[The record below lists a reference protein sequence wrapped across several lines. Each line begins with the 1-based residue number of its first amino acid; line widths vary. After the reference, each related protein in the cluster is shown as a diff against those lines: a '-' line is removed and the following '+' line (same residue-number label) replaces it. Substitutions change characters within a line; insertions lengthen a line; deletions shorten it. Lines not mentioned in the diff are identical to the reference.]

1 MKNKFVKKL
10 ASCLYLGAFSVST
23 FGAENFLDLSL
34 PDSAFTVIAMGDDN
48 ANVTPF
54 DVSTK
59 KEENI
64 FVPSLFTANKIH
76 QYLGIGALGL
86 VALAAISPKEEGGAH
101 EYFATGSAF
110 LASTAVTT
118 GLIYHWDDF
127 EFKDGLTDPDNMH
140 MILAGLGT
148 LAMVAAVSQAPDGGH
163 AGLGAAGG
171 IAMGTAI
178 KITW

>member
-1 MKNKFVKKL
+1 MKKKLVKKL
-10 ASCLYLGAFSVST
+10 ASCLCMSALSFSAF
-23 FGAENFLDLSL
+23 GYENDLDLSL
-34 PDSAFTVIAMGDDN
+34 PEGAFTVIAMGDSN
-48 ANVTPF
+48 KNVTSF
-54 DVSTK
+54 DISSK
-59 KEENI
+59 KEEDI
-64 FVPSLFTANKIH
+64 FVPSNFTANKIH

-110 LASTAVTT
+110 LASAAATT

-127 EFKDGLTDPDNMH
+127 ELKDGLTDPDNMH

-148 LAMVAAVSQAPDGGH
+148 LVMVAAVAQAPDGGH
-163 AGLGAAGG
+163 AGLGATGG
-171 IAMGTAI
+171 ILMGTAI

>member
-1 MKNKFVKKL
+1 M
-10 ASCLYLGAFSVST
+10 SAFSFSA
-23 FGAENFLDLSL
+23 FGYENVLDLSL
-34 PDSAFTVIAMGDDN
+34 PEGAFTVIAMGDSN

-54 DVSTK
+54 DVSSK
-59 KEENI
+59 KEDVFI
-64 FVPSLFTANKIH
+64 PSNFTANRIH

-86 VALAAISPKEEGGAH
+86 VALAAISPKEEDGAH
-101 EYFATGSAF
+101 EYFATGSAL
-110 LASTAVTT
+110 LASAAVST

-140 MILAGLGT
+140 MILAVLGT
-148 LAMVAAVSQAPDGGH
+148 LAMIAAVVDAPDGGH
-163 AGLGAAGG
+163 AGVGAVGG

>member
-10 ASCLYLGAFSVST
+10 ASCLCLGAFSVST
-23 FGAENFLDLSL
+23 FGAENSLDLSL
-34 PDSAFTVIAMGDDN
+34 PDSAFTVIAMNEGN
-48 ANVTPF
+48 ANITPF
-54 DVSTK
+54 DVSPK
-59 KEENI
+59 KEEDV
-64 FVPSLFTANKIH
+64 FAPSLFTANKIH

-86 VALAAISPKEEGGAH
+86 VALAAISPKEEDGAH
-101 EYFATGSAF
+101 EYFATGSAL
-110 LASTAVTT
+110 LASAAVTT

-140 MILAGLGT
+140 MILAALGT
-148 LAMVAAVSQAPDGGH
+148 LAMIAAVADAPDAGH
-163 AGLGAAGG
+163 AGLGAVGG

>member
-1 MKNKFVKKL
+1 MKMKFVKKL
-10 ASCLYLGAFSVST
+10 VSFLFMSTFSFSA
-23 FGAENFLDLSL
+23 FGAENFLDLTL
-34 PDSAFTVIAMGDDN
+34 PESEFTVIAMSDGN
-48 ANVTPF
+48 ANVTSF
-54 DVSTK
+54 DASSK
-59 KEENI
+59 KEEDA

-110 LASTAVTT
+110 LASAAATT

-127 EFKDGLTDPDNMH
+127 ELKDGLTDPDNMH

-148 LAMVAAVSQAPDGGH
+148 LAMVAAVAQAPGGGH
-163 AGLGAAGG
+163 AGLGATGG
-171 IAMGTAI
+171 ILMGTAI